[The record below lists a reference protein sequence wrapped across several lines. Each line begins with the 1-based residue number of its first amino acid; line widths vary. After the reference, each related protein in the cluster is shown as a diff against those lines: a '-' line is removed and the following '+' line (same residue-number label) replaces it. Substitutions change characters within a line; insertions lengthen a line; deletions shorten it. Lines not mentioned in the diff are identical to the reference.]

1 MKSNKKNFKRKLKKS
16 RRKKKVPKIKV
27 RRAKDNG
34 TTRFGGSAVLIKYL
48 DNVLDFRKRFS
59 IVTIK
64 KGKNSTFS
72 TIDMLFAL
80 LALMMLGCDRIFHIN
95 DKFKDDELLARQLG
109 IVRIFDQST
118 ASRFIAMFTKWHVNQ
133 VERILAE
140 LTVKQ
145 GHFESSG
152 RNELDID
159 ASDLTRSSHN
169 TEGAKPGKNK
179 KNKGK
184 DSYMISCGFS
194 NDQVVGTDM
203 TSGNVHCSQAMET
216 VFNKAM
222 AIMGRIDLLRLDAGY
237 ISIDVL
243 KWLLLLT
250 VSPDSSEKIKF
261 LVGCN
266 GQAEGVKLAKEY
278 AEKHPEEWVEV
289 KKGKNKIHVMDFK
302 NVQLF
307 KNYPEGKVR
316 LVLVKMNQKIKKVKN
331 DKVRYYR
338 QIRIYA
344 IATNLTRGY
353 GARQIFKK
361 YHKRQ
366 RIELMFRE
374 LKNSFDI
381 GKLPSRK
388 KNANYGYFLL
398 CCLAYNTGYYFKR
411 DILPKKHQNK
421 VIATIRRQF
430 FEVPAKWSDTWD
442 VEFNLNY
449 RYINT
454 YEKMVN
460 KLHRLI
466 CNVTDVVLV
475 T

>member
-1 MKSNKKNFKRKLKKS
+1 
-16 RRKKKVPKIKV
+16 
-27 RRAKDNG
+27 
-34 TTRFGGSAVLIKYL
+34 GGSAVLIQYL
-48 DNVLDFRKRFS
+48 DSALDFRKRFS

-64 KGKNSTFS
+64 KGKNSSFS

-118 ASRFIAMFTKWHVNQ
+118 ASRFMAKFNKWHVNQ
-133 VERILAE
+133 VERILSK
-140 LTVKQ
+140 LTETQ
-145 GHFESSG
+145 GRFDSSN

-184 DSYMISCGFS
+184 DSYLISCGFS
-194 NDQVVGTDM
+194 NNQVVGAHM

-222 AIMGRIDLLRLDAGY
+222 AIMDRIDLLRLDAGY
-237 ISIDVL
+237 IGIDTL

-250 VSPDSSEKIKF
+250 VNPDSSEKMKF

-266 GQAEGVKLAKEY
+266 GQADGVKQAKEY
-278 AEKHPEEWVEV
+278 ARKHPQEWVLM
-289 KKGKNKIHVMDFK
+289 KKGEKKIHVMDFK
-302 NVQLF
+302 NVPLF
-307 KNYPEGKVR
+307 KAYPEGKVR
-316 LVLVKMNQKIKKVKN
+316 LVLVRMNQKIKKVKDN
-331 DKVRYYR
+331 KIRYHR

-353 GARQIFKK
+353 GPRQIFTK

-374 LKNSFDI
+374 LKNSLAV
-381 GKLPSRK
+381 GKLPSGN
-388 KNANYGYFLL
+388 KNANYGHFLL
-398 CCLAYNTGYYFKR
+398 CCLAYNTAYYFKR
-411 DILPKKHQNK
+411 DLLPKKYQNR

-430 FEVPAKWSDTWD
+430 FEIPAKRLDTWNI
-442 VEFNLNY
+442 EFNLNY
-449 RYINT
+449 RYKKA
-454 YEKMVN
+454 YERMIN

-466 CNVTDVVLV
+466 CGLSGVVP
-475 T
+475 